1 MGHGRAIQARD
12 WRFGHRMWLH
22 RWRKRKSQLSKSP
35 GHAEAL
41 RIVFDTTQ
49 TSLLKLLDFFFRMH
63 DPTTLNRQ
71 GYDIGTSYR
80 SAIFY
85 KDETQKQ
92 CAEKMINLVNSS
104 GMWRNPV
111 ATILEPWALFGQL
124 RTITRTICKRIPVA
138 TPVIIYAKLSRL
150 ISRRTNLFRLLTVH
164 QKKMLAFVQT
174 LCFGTINTGWVA
186 YMISLV
192 FTLKESL
199 STMAQPTLIFLQE
212 DYLGCYK

>member
-1 MGHGRAIQARD
+1 MQ
-12 WRFGHRMWLH
+12 
-22 RWRKRKSQLSKSP
+22 SKQTDTIVLAGGCFWGMEELFRQETGVLDTECGYTGGENENPSYQNHP

-111 ATILEPWALFGQL
+111 ATILEPL
-124 RTITRTICKRIPVA
+124 
-138 TPVIIYAKLSRL
+138 
-150 ISRRTNLFRLLTVH
+150 
-164 QKKMLAFVQT
+164 
-174 LCFGTINTGWVA
+174 GTFWPA
-186 YMISLV
+186 
-192 FTLKESL
+192 
-199 STMAQPTLIFLQE
+199 E
-212 DYLGCYK
+212 DYHQDYL